1 MIKDVTYLFRL
12 KKIDDT
18 TAKIIKNLFRLK
30 KESKAIKNRIER
42 EEEDYYKQ
50 VRVGNLWNN
59 YIEYE
64 SNCDRNKTLSVK
76 ECLNKI
82 RTNLKDITNNSTC
95 PLKKIYDILK
105 IQISKKITVLRNF
118 FLITA

>member
-42 EEEDYYKQ
+42 EEEDYYK
-50 VRVGNLWNN
+50 
-59 YIEYE
+59 
-64 SNCDRNKTLSVK
+64 
-76 ECLNKI
+76 
-82 RTNLKDITNNSTC
+82 
-95 PLKKIYDILK
+95 
-105 IQISKKITVLRNF
+105 
-118 FLITA
+118 